1 MAVCLDYRSV
11 SNPRKRIVI
20 SVRLQVL
27 TVLLLVF
34 ALVAK
39 VWIQLSC
46 TSLGYQLAHERER
59 TLAMDMEK
67 RELELQL
74 SVLLRT
80 NNLTK
85 QASAR
90 LGLQRLR
97 PEQAR
102 RLKY

>member
-11 SNPRKRIVI
+11 QTTKSRVVV
-20 SVRLQVL
+20 SVRLQL
-27 TVLLLVF
+27 MIIFFLLVIL
-34 ALVAK
+34 AAK
-39 VWIQLSC
+39 VWIQLKC
-46 TSLGYQLAHERER
+46 TNLGYQLAEQREE
-59 TLAMDMEK
+59 TYSLDMEK

-80 NNLTK
+80 DNLEK
-85 QASAR
+85 QAISR
-90 LGLQRLR
+90 LGLQALK